1 MGSAIGAVSFFAHSL
16 ANCQRPRRTLRL
28 TEGKTPRSV
37 RLMSVRKPV
46 KTLRFEARLSR
57 RDLRRLDSLAR
68 YFELDRAA
76 LLRRLVAEKCEELDL
91 ISR

>member
-1 MGSAIGAVSFFAHSL
+1 
-16 ANCQRPRRTLRL
+16 
-28 TEGKTPRSV
+28 
-37 RLMSVRKPV
+37 MSVRKPV